1 MKKTNQGRFILM
13 SGLKKKKKKKKKC
26 LKLMTS
32 LVHRQVNYMV
42 AAFIKV
48 VVTTRLFLK
57 LQPPSL
63 HPLFTLGWEVNARVA
78 IFHQPN
84 DRLLLSEYCIC
95 TIIIVHT
102 ATMVNALMSSLM
114 YTRMYPSKVQSV
126 RQECQVLVSCFQ
138 LFSLVTGSSNGGKS
152 CEVLL

>member
-1 MKKTNQGRFILM
+1 M
-13 SGLKKKKKKKKKC
+13 SQADDIPGSSAS
-26 LKLMTS
+26 KL
-32 LVHRQVNYMV
+32 YGK
-42 AAFIKV
+42 AFIKV
-48 VVTTRLFLK
+48 MVTTRLFLK

-102 ATMVNALMSSLM
+102 ATTVNALMSSLI

-126 RQECQVLVSCFQ
+126 RQECQVATGVM
-138 LFSLVTGSSNGGKS
+138 FSAILPGHRVQQWRKI
-152 CEVLL
+152 L